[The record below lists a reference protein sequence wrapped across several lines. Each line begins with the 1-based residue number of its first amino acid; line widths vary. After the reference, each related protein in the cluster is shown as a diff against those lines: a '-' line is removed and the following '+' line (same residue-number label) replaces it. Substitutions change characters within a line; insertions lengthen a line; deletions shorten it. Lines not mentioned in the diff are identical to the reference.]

1 MGGDGTQP
9 RMTAQDRPASDR
21 LDSWKEIAAYLNKE
35 VRTVQRWEK
44 NLGLPVR
51 RIAQGKQGTV
61 FAYKLDLDAWWQ
73 ESQTKLEDEDDRTD
87 VQTGA
92 ESDGPGVPGTG
103 VESGISGSRVR
114 PGVSGS
120 NVVVLASAADRI
132 EKDRPDRQRS
142 AKDQAKKHQAEKDQ
156 TEKERLLATAT
167 VDRRPDLIPRLTVLC
182 LLIIV
187 AAGVASV
194 AARFWLQTPGGV
206 PRVKMVLAVRPF
218 RNMSGDPGQ
227 DFVADGLTEEM
238 ITRLGQLHPEEMGVI
253 RLSPAYAASVWI
265 SSPTE

>member
-9 RMTAQDRPASDR
+9 RMTAQDRPLNDRLANDR

-51 RIAQGKQGTV
+51 RLAQGKQGTV

-73 ESQTKLEDEDDRTD
+73 ESQTKLEDDDDRPD
-87 VQTGA
+87 AGA
-92 ESDGPGVPGTG
+92 TSTSESSIGSGAPG
-103 VESGISGSRVR
+103 SDI
-114 PGVSGS
+114 
-120 NVVVLASAADRI
+120 VVLAAAADRLEKDSPDSDRSGRI
-132 EKDRPDRQRS
+132 RPEKDRAGEGS
-142 AKDQAKKHQAEKDQ
+142 A
-156 TEKERLLATAT
+156 
-167 VDRRPDLIPRLTVLC
+167 VDRPPDLIRRLTVLF

-206 PRVKMVLAVRPF
+206 PRAKMVLAVRPF
-218 RNMSGDPGQ
+218 KNMSGDPGR
-227 DFVADGLTEEM
+227 T
-238 ITRLGQLHPEEMGVI
+238 
-253 RLSPAYAASVWI
+253 LSPMD
-265 SSPTE
+265 SPRK